1 MLQMKL
7 EKDQGEETAAN
18 LKEII
23 SCFTTGDEALD
34 NQNMDLVVETLYGMT
49 N

>member
-1 MLQMKL
+1 MKM
-7 EKDQGEETAAN
+7 EKEQGEETATN

-23 SCFTTGDEALD
+23 SCFTTGDEAVD
-34 NQNMDLVVETLYGMT
+34 NQNMDLIVETLFGMT

>member
-1 MLQMKL
+1 MKM
-7 EKDQGEETAAN
+7 EKEQGEETAAK

-23 SCFTTGDEALD
+23 SCFTTGDEAVD
-34 NQNMDLVVETLYGMT
+34 NQNMDLIVETLFGMT